1 MDLSYLNKLG
11 LALLL
16 CFQSHANQ
24 PPVTLAA
31 VISHAQELRNA
42 TDFRASGRLVRID
55 GAQRKSYQISMRAK
69 ASAGVLRVFCE
80 VTDPASSRVRI
91 LLESFPDGKI
101 RIRTGHAGDPAPTEF
116 PFERW
121 GERLLDTDF
130 TAEDLLESQFLWK
143 NQSLGEQGMFGAR
156 PSVVLKS
163 LPGPQDKT
171 HYSTVNTWLDREIL
185 YPLKEVKVAKVT
197 GTLRE
202 FVFYGL
208 RQSKGVWSASQIEC
222 KTVGKPGSSLLIIT
236 RGSAV
241 ANSADSSFDP
251 TRLIK

>member
-1 MDLSYLNKLG
+1 
-11 LALLL
+11 
-16 CFQSHANQ
+16 
-24 PPVTLAA
+24 
-31 VISHAQELRNA
+31 
-42 TDFRASGRLVRID
+42 
-55 GAQRKSYQISMRAK
+55 
-69 ASAGVLRVFCE
+69 
-80 VTDPASSRVRI
+80 
-91 LLESFPDGKI
+91 
-101 RIRTGHAGDPAPTEF
+101 
-116 PFERW
+116 
-121 GERLLDTDF
+121 
-130 TAEDLLESQFLWK
+130 
-143 NQSLGEQGMFGAR
+143 MFGAR

-163 LPGPQDKT
+163 FPGPQDKT
-171 HYSTVNTWLDREIL
+171 HYSTVTSWLDREIL

-197 GTLRE
+197 GTVRE